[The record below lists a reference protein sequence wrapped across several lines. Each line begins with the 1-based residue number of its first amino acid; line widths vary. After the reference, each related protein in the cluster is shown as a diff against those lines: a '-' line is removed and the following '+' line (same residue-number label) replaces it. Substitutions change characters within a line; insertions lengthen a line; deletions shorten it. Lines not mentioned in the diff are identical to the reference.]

1 MCSKE
6 THSLRVFTVILLAA
20 ASLSSVSTR
29 GLKVI
34 LLTSGAFLFMA
45 GVGVSITLL
54 VVAPTLQPTS
64 WAVRQYDAN
73 DMGETG
79 LPNLPY
85 MFLIGCLMGQ
95 ATFIGGHLLLCLSV
109 SALYLE
115 RHPVRARQSKTPAPG
130 AHVLCVRDACLL
142 SMNAAIAT
150 SEKRS
155 DPCP

>member
-20 ASLSSVSTR
+20 TSLSSVSTR

-73 DMGETG
+73 DMGGDWPPKFAIHVPDWVPNGTG
-79 LPNLPY
+79 DLHWWAPSAI
-85 MFLIGCLMGQ
+85 FISVCLI
-95 ATFIGGHLLLCLSV
+95 
-109 SALYLE
+109 
-115 RHPVRARQSKTPAPG
+115 P
-130 AHVLCVRDACLL
+130 
-142 SMNAAIAT
+142 
-150 SEKRS
+150 
-155 DPCP
+155 